1 MDYKDNQDK
10 KQSQEGNSPSLRSGT
25 HESHKIP
32 VWFIQTRNIIYY
44 ILGIIEILLG
54 FRLVFKLLGASTKSS
69 FVTFL
74 YSSSQAL
81 ISPFTGIFSAFTG
94 DGAGPFVL
102 EPSTIIAMIVY
113 AVVAQGL
120 ISLFKIKAVSDMN

>member
-1 MDYKDNQDK
+1 MDYKDNKDK
-10 KQSQEGNSPSLRSGT
+10 KQSQEEIHPSLRSGT
-25 HESHKIP
+25 HDSRKIP

-44 ILGIIEILLG
+44 VLGIIEILLG

-81 ISPFTGIFSAFTG
+81 ISPFTGIFGTFTG

-102 EPSTIIAMIVY
+102 EPSTIVAMIVY
-113 AVVAQGL
+113 AVAAQGL
-120 ISLFKIKAVSDMN
+120 ISLFKIKAVSDIH